1 MKRKKLTAATLLGIA
16 SFGVCANNVA
26 QTDTLE
32 SVELKELSVV
42 ATRANEKTPI
52 AFTNVTSE
60 ELAKKNIGQDIPY
73 LLSMTPSVISTSD
86 NGLGVGYTS
95 LRVRGTDG
103 SRVNITTN
111 GVPINDSESHNVYW
125 VNMPDLT

>member
-1 MKRKKLTAATLLGIA
+1 MGLA

-42 ATRANEKTPI
+42 AIRANEKTPI

-60 ELAKKNIGQDIPY
+60 ELAKKNIGRDIPY
-73 LLSMTPSVISTSD
+73 LLSMTPSVPISATRSPITASSMTSS
-86 NGLGVGYTS
+86 TCS
-95 LRVRGTDG
+95 L
-103 SRVNITTN
+103 
-111 GVPINDSESHNVYW
+111 W
-125 VNMPDLT
+125 VA